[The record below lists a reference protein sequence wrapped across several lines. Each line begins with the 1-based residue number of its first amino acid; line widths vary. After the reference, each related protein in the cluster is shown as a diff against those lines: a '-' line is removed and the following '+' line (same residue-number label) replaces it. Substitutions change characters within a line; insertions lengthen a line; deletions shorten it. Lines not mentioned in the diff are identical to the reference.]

1 MTSAH
6 DNSTL
11 SRCMF
16 VKGAALAGLG
26 AAVAGNSGALF
37 GSVPAASAEEM
48 AKASEEKIVWNHCAI
63 NCPGRCALKL
73 HIKDDELVRVETYAT
88 DTDDM
93 DDVQPRACLRGR
105 AYRAW
110 VNHPDRIYYPM
121 KRVEGTK
128 RGDGKYEQ
136 ISWEEVIQIIADNY
150 NSVMENYG
158 PEAFYLNYCTGNYGM
173 TARPWQRLLAIC
185 MLPILT
191 GNIGLPGTSTG
202 LREGSYSI
210 NLKGLPNGTNPCST
224 GISVFNMVHAID
236 RGPEMTGV
244 ADGVKGAEV
253 LPYDLKFIIN
263 WAGNCITNQNG
274 DINWVHDVMSDD
286 SKAQFVLGSV
296 SSNPSRYQQSS
307 LLVSRVG

>member
-136 ISWEEVIQIIADNY
+136 GLVPLGRPLRL
-150 NSVMENYG
+150 MEYE
-158 PEAFYLNYCTGNYGM
+158 PSR
-173 TARPWQRLLAIC
+173 RPVLVPGRP
-185 MLPILT
+185 MLPV
-191 GNIGLPGTSTG
+191 
-202 LREGSYSI
+202 RMGSMQMASRRCH
-210 NLKGLPNGTNPCST
+210 GR
-224 GISVFNMVHAID
+224 A
-236 RGPEMTGV
+236 
-244 ADGVKGAEV
+244 
-253 LPYDLKFIIN
+253 
-263 WAGNCITNQNG
+263 
-274 DINWVHDVMSDD
+274 VM
-286 SKAQFVLGSV
+286 
-296 SSNPSRYQQSS
+296 P
-307 LLVSRVG
+307 

>member
-1 MTSAH
+1 
-6 DNSTL
+6 
-11 SRCMF
+11 
-16 VKGAALAGLG
+16 
-26 AAVAGNSGALF
+26 
-37 GSVPAASAEEM
+37 
-48 AKASEEKIVWNHCAI
+48 
-63 NCPGRCALKL
+63 
-73 HIKDDELVRVETYAT
+73 
-88 DTDDM
+88 
-93 DDVQPRACLRGR
+93 
-105 AYRAW
+105 
-110 VNHPDRIYYPM
+110 
-121 KRVEGTK
+121 
-128 RGDGKYEQ
+128 
-136 ISWEEVIQIIADNY
+136 
-150 NSVMENYG
+150 
-158 PEAFYLNYCTGNYGM
+158 M

-263 WAGNCITNQNG
+263 WAGTCITNQNG